1 MFNGG
6 EEFRIKISDD
16 HRAMA
21 KYEIAALE
29 RIMGQ
34 IELGYIDINGED
46 DTDEIRLIENAL
58 YEYEENHKGDSN
70 ET

>member
-1 MFNGG
+1 MFNSG

-16 HRAMA
+16 RRAMT

-29 RIMGQ
+29 RIMSQ
-34 IELGYIDINGED
+34 IELGYTDINGDD

>member
-1 MFNGG
+1 MFKNG
-6 EEFRIKISDD
+6 EEFRIKVADD
-16 HRAMA
+16 HRAMT

-29 RIMGQ
+29 RVTGQ